1 MDHKDITIGDQQ
13 YRIGQM
19 TAADGSWIRLTFVKR
34 YRAYLATIT
43 PTEKEDAEKA
53 PSISPEQG
61 FAMTANF
68 LLEQLT
74 REELAEVQRLSLS
87 VCGRYSVKTGTP
99 IAMPVLMSDGRYA
112 IPDLEFD
119 GPTVLQLTQETVAF
133 NIAPFFTAAGS
144 NQTPA
149 TVDSSQPSIQA

>member
-43 PTEKEDAEKA
+43 PTDQEAASEA
-53 PSISPEQG
+53 PTITPEQG

-74 REELAEVQRLSLS
+74 REELAEVQRMSLA

-99 IAMPVLMSDGRYA
+99 IAMPIFMSDGRYA

-144 NQTPA
+144 SQTPA
-149 TVDSSQPSIQA
+149 TADSSQPSTQT